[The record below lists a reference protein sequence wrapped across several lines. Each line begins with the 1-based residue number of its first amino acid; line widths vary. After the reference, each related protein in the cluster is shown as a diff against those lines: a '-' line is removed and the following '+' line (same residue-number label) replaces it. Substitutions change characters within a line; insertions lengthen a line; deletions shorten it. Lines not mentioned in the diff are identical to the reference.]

1 MDKNDEEWG
10 GKAMNNKILRELTE
24 NGIPSLLLLLK
35 NHCEAPKAGLRQ
47 N

>member
-10 GKAMNNKILRELTE
+10 GKAMNSKILRELTE
-24 NGIPSLLLLLK
+24 NGIPSLLLLK